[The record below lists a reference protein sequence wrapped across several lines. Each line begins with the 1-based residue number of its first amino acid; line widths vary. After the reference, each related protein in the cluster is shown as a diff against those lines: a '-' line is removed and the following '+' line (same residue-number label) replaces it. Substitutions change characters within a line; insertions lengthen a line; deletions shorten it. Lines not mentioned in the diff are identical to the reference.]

1 MATIEITKEN
11 LEKTINDNAI
21 VLLDFWAPWCAPC
34 KAFGP
39 VFDAASEAHEDIV
52 FGKVNTD
59 DQQEIAAAFG
69 IRSIPTL
76 VAFKEQIGVF
86 AQAGALPAEA
96 LEDIVGQLRELDM
109 DEVREEIARQEA
121 SEEGSS
127 ESG

>member
-11 LEKTINDNAI
+11 LEKTINDNTI

-39 VFDAASEAHEDIV
+39 IFDAASETHQDIV

-109 DEVREEIARQEA
+109 DEVRAEIARQEA
-121 SEEGSS
+121 GEGGGG
-127 ESG
+127 ENG

>member
-121 SEEGSS
+121 SEEGSG

>member
-1 MATIEITKEN
+1 MATIEVTKEN
-11 LEKTINDNAI
+11 LEKTLSDNAI
-21 VLLDFWAPWCAPC
+21 VLIDFWAPWCAPC

-39 VFDAASEAHEDIV
+39 VFDAASDRNEDIV

-59 DQQEIAAAFG
+59 EEQEIAAAFG

-96 LEDIVGQLRELDM
+96 LDEIIGQLRELDM
-109 DEVREEIARQEA
+109 DEVRAEIAKQEQEA
-121 SEEGSS
+121 AEEGEQS
-127 ESG
+127 

>member
-11 LEKTINDNAI
+11 LEKTISDNAI

-39 VFDAASEAHEDIV
+39 IFDAASETHQDIV

-121 SEEGSS
+121 GEGGGG
-127 ESG
+127 ENG